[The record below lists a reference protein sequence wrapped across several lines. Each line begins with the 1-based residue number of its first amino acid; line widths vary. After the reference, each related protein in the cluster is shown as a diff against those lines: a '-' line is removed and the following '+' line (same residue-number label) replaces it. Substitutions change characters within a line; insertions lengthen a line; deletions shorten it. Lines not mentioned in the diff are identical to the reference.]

1 MTLVIKITIL
11 VLFITV
17 VFNLF
22 RAMFSM
28 LKQDPNRPPMSHF
41 IGRRLLYTAA
51 LIIILVL
58 SLAFGLIEPNTRPY

>member
-1 MTLVIKITIL
+1 MTLVIKIAI
-11 VLFITV
+11 VILFITI

-28 LKQDPNRPPMSHF
+28 MKQDPNKPPMSHY
-41 IGRRLLYTAA
+41 IGRRLLFSAA

-58 SLAFGLIEPNTRPY
+58 SLAFGLIEPNPRPY

>member
-1 MTLVIKITIL
+1 MALAIKITIL
-11 VLFITV
+11 VLFFSV

-28 LKQDPNRPPMSHF
+28 MKQDPNKPPMSHY
-41 IGRRLLYTAA
+41 IGRRLLFSAA

-58 SLAFGLIEPNTRPY
+58 SLAFGLIEPNPRPY

>member
-1 MTLVIKITIL
+1 MTLVIKLAIVI
-11 VLFITV
+11 LFITV
-17 VFNLF
+17 VVNLF

-28 LKQDPNRPPMSHF
+28 LNQDPNKPPMSHF
-41 IGRRLLYTAA
+41 IGRRLLYSAA

>member
-1 MTLVIKITIL
+1 MTLVIKITII